1 MCCILYQNYKN
12 GGCQGRLC
20 NILEVFF
27 PNCAGKTRK
36 VAIMTAAPAHTKN
49 VFLPIG
55 FRGVQLEGLQDL
67 SVLVQII
74 GFATHSLLQ

>member
-1 MCCILYQNYKN
+1 M
-12 GGCQGRLC
+12 GLC
-20 NILEVFF
+20 NRLEVFF
-27 PNCAGKTRK
+27 SELCRK
-36 VAIMTAAPAHTKN
+36 DSKSCDYDSGFDLHTQKN
-49 VFLPIG
+49 VSLPIG